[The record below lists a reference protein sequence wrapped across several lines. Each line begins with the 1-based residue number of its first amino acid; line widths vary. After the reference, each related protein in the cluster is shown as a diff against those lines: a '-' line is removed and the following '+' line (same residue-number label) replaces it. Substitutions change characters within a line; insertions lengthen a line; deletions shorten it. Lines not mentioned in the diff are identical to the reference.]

1 MDAVLSFLANL
12 TLDKAFSVGLTVILA
27 FILLK
32 AIHGLDLAEMFES
45 HGSGKISHTKFW
57 SNVAYLV
64 GTISFIKINFSE
76 HPPEYLPELWLFFLG
91 VIGGNS
97 AVSKWISLK
106 YANNK
111 GRYDDDDYYGRGRM
125 YSAWRDENV
134 NGSGASDKEAEDE
147 AIQKALARS
156 MGNKN
161 EAGD

>member
-1 MDAVLSFLANL
+1 MDAFLSFLANL

-106 YANNK
+106 YQNNK
-111 GRYDDDDYYGRGRM
+111 GRYDDDDYYGRGRS
-125 YSAWRDENV
+125 YSMWRDENV
-134 NGSGASDKEAEDE
+134 NGGEGADKEAEDE

-156 MGNKN
+156 MGNK

>member
-1 MDAVLSFLANL
+1 MQAVLDFLSTL
-12 TLDKAFSVGLTVILA
+12 TLDKAFSVGLTIILA

-32 AIHGLDLAEMFES
+32 AIHGLDLSEMFES

-106 YANNK
+106 YQNNK
-111 GRYDDDDYYGRGRM
+111 GNDGDYYSRGRM

-134 NGSGASDKEAEDE
+134 NGDGGDKESEDE

-156 MGNKN
+156 MPNK
-161 EAGD
+161 EE

>member
-1 MDAVLSFLANL
+1 MQAVLYFISTL
-12 TLDKAFSVGLTVILA
+12 TLDKAFSVGLTLVLA
-27 FILLK
+27 FILLR
-32 AIHGLDLAEMFES
+32 AIHGLDLSEMFES

-106 YANNK
+106 YQQNK
-111 GRYDDDDYYGRGRM
+111 GNDDYYGRGRS
-125 YSAWRDENV
+125 YSMWRDENV
-134 NGSGASDKEAEDE
+134 NSDGESSKESEEE

-156 MGNKN
+156 MGNK
-161 EAGD
+161 EE

>member
-1 MDAVLSFLANL
+1 MQAVLDFLSTL
-12 TLDKAFSVGLTVILA
+12 TLDKAFSVGLTIILA

-97 AVSKWISLK
+97 SVSKWISLK

-111 GRYDDDDYYGRGRM
+111 GRYDDDYYGRGRM

-134 NGSGASDKEAEDE
+134 NGDGEANKESEDE

-156 MGNKN
+156 IGNK

>member
-1 MDAVLSFLANL
+1 MDTFLSFLANL

-32 AIHGLDLAEMFES
+32 AIHGLDLSEMFES

-111 GRYDDDDYYGRGRM
+111 GRYDDGDYYGRGRS
-125 YSAWRDENV
+125 YSMWRDENV
-134 NGSGASDKEAEDE
+134 NGSGGDGVDKESEDE

-156 MGNKN
+156 MGNK
-161 EAGD
+161 EE

>member
-1 MDAVLSFLANL
+1 MQAVLDFLSTL

-32 AIHGLDLAEMFES
+32 AIHGLDLSEMFES

-106 YANNK
+106 YQNNK
-111 GRYDDDDYYGRGRM
+111 GNDGDYYSRGRM

-134 NGSGASDKEAEDE
+134 VNEDADEAEDE
-147 AIQKALARS
+147 AVQKALARS
-156 MGNKN
+156 MKGK
-161 EAGD
+161 AGD

>member
-1 MDAVLSFLANL
+1 MDTFLSFLANL

-32 AIHGLDLAEMFES
+32 AIHGLDLSEMFES

-111 GRYDDDDYYGRGRM
+111 RDGDDYYGRGRM
-125 YSAWRDENV
+125 YSTWRDENV
-134 NGSGASDKEAEDE
+134 VNEDADEAEDE
-147 AIQKALARS
+147 TVQKALARS
-156 MGNKN
+156 MKGK
-161 EAGD
+161 AGD

>member
-1 MDAVLSFLANL
+1 MKFTAMWDSVLSFLASL
-12 TLDKAFSVGLTVILA
+12 TLDKAFSVGLTIILA

-32 AIHGLDLAEMFES
+32 AIHGLDLSEMFES

-111 GRYDDDDYYGRGRM
+111 RDDDDYYGRGRM

-134 NGSGASDKEAEDE
+134 VNEDADEAEDE
-147 AIQKALARS
+147 AVQKALARS
-156 MGNKN
+156 MKGK
-161 EAGD
+161 AGD

>member
-1 MDAVLSFLANL
+1 MQAVLDFFSTL

-32 AIHGLDLAEMFES
+32 AIHGLDLSEMFES

-106 YANNK
+106 YQNNK
-111 GRYDDDDYYGRGRM
+111 GNDDDYYSRGRM

-134 NGSGASDKEAEDE
+134 VNEDADEAEDE

-156 MGNKN
+156 MKGKASN
-161 EAGD
+161 

>member
-1 MDAVLSFLANL
+1 MQAVLDFLSTL

-32 AIHGLDLAEMFES
+32 AIHGLDLSEMFES

-134 NGSGASDKEAEDE
+134 NGGGETGKEAEDE

-156 MGNKN
+156 MVNK

>member
-1 MDAVLSFLANL
+1 MWGSVLSFLSSL

-32 AIHGLDLAEMFES
+32 AIHGLDLSEMFES

-106 YANNK
+106 YQNNK
-111 GRYDDDDYYGRGRM
+111 GNDGDYYSRDRM
-125 YSAWRDENV
+125 YSTWRDENV
-134 NGSGASDKEAEDE
+134 INEDADEAEDE
-147 AIQKALARS
+147 AVQKALARS
-156 MGNKN
+156 MKGK
-161 EAGD
+161 AGD